1 MSPGTSGEKR
11 ASILEAARTLLTR
24 DGLDKWSTE
33 RVARAAGCAKGLVH
47 YHFRG
52 RSALL
57 AEVGAAMVSDAA
69 ERRTKELVGT
79 GTAALDRLWREVE
92 REVSLGQLAAR
103 LALFGVSD
111 KAVRAALEPTQ
122 GQLSTFG
129 AAIAGALSIHD
140 VTSAESRGS
149 WATLDGL
156 GAALVTGAP
165 QDAIHEGFDRWWL
178 TLLPPA

>member
-1 MSPGTSGEKR
+1 MVD
-11 ASILEAARTLLTR
+11 AARTLLIK

-57 AEVGAAMVSDAA
+57 AEVARELTSDAA
-69 ERRTKELVGT
+69 ERRARELAGT
-79 GTAALDRLWREVE
+79 GTAALDRLWKELE
-92 REVSLGQLAAR
+92 REVSSGQLGAR

-111 KAVRAALEPTQ
+111 NSVRAALEPA
-122 GQLSTFG
+122 GDQLARFATAIG
-129 AAIAGALSIHD
+129 AALSID
-140 VTSAESRGS
+140 GVTAAEARGT

-156 GAALVTGAP
+156 GAAIVTGASK
-165 QDAIHEGFDRWWL
+165 DAMHEGFDRWWL
-178 TLLPPA
+178 TLLPA